1 MLHLRNRISKN
12 DLISVLIL
20 FSTFL
25 FFYLLRIDFNSSTA
39 LFNDKLIDC
48 CAIFFG
54 VFFACLGLFEKF
66 KTRKSYFKFIFFVKR
81 LIYLNLL
88 MIILSLSIIILKDI
102 NFLHKGSEVFDAIH
116 DFFPVNYHRVLF
128 SFYISLYVISIQ
140 QIIYFIRVILTLIS
154 EIDINIQQN
163 NL

>member
-1 MLHLRNRISKN
+1 MLYLRNRISKN
-12 DLISVLIL
+12 DLISLLIL
-20 FSTFL
+20 FFSFL
-25 FFYLLRIDFNSSTA
+25 FFYLLRIDFDSSTA

-88 MIILSLSIIILKDI
+88 MILLSLSIILLKDI
-102 NFLHKGSEVFDAIH
+102 NFFHTGNEIYDAIH
-116 DFFPVNYHRVLF
+116 DFFPVNYHRALF
-128 SFYISLYVISIQ
+128 SFYISLYIISIQ
-140 QIIYFIRVILTLIS
+140 QIINFNRVILTLIS